1 MGKQTVLNILSLY
14 LAFILLIEH
23 FRLSKGIKIPFLD
36 FLFRDKERVCIGGH
50 VFFVIGSLIAI
61 GVYSKE
67 VAITSIL
74 LITFGDMAASLVGT
88 TLGKTYIK
96 GTNKSLEG
104 SAAEFFTDLVIGSVI
119 LKNLPVAFVM
129 AFVATLTET
138 FLSGIDDN
146 LSIPVFAGLS
156 AELMLLTIYV

>member
-1 MGKQTVLNILSLY
+1 
-14 LAFILLIEH
+14 
-23 FRLSKGIKIPFLD
+23 
-36 FLFRDKERVCIGGH
+36 
-50 VFFVIGSLIAI
+50 
-61 GVYSKE
+61 
-67 VAITSIL
+67 
-74 LITFGDMAASLVGT
+74 MAASLVGI

-96 GTNKSLEG
+96 DTNKSLEG

-156 AELMLLTIYV
+156 AELMLLTIYL